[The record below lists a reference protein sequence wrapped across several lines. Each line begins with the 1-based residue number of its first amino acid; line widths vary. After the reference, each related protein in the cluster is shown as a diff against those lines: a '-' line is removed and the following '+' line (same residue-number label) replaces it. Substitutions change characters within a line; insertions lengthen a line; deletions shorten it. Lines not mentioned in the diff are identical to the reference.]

1 MATQEQIDAAERIKQ
16 RLATHS
22 ASKDVDTTPTQR
34 TRSLLQ
40 GVTFGGADELEA
52 FFRSLRSEDYETA
65 LNEIRE
71 GLAAYKEARPGEAL
85 AFEVGGA
92 AAPAII
98 ASLFTGGASLAAIG
112 SRFPALAKVAKSLGA
127 KALGVSG
134 AETVAGATVVGGIQG
149 GLTGA
154 LSGETTR
161 ERLDQ
166 ALTGAALGAPL
177 AFGVEKL
184 APLATQS
191 VIGLVDIAR
200 RKLGNKAG
208 AAVEKEVQRLAQEA
222 GISPEQ
228 AVQELLEGRLLAEN
242 ATLRD
247 AVRSFRATGG
257 PASTRLKEALEPRTK
272 ETRGAA
278 VAELEQYLTGVQGEN
293 ILKAQTAKLTS
304 MKDEASELYN
314 GPWAQQKVS
323 PELSSELQK
332 LFNRVPSAFDEVIT
346 AMKAR
351 GDEPFFKMVDGALVV
366 TGEPTIAQAER
377 VRRAI
382 ANRANKLWSEG
393 QGDAGSAFTEVENT
407 LRNMIDNVSDETR
420 AARETYSNMSN
431 IGDAFDLGR
440 KDMKATPDV
449 DQVEINFDKVM
460 SQGEEELK
468 SYRTGIMS
476 SLRRMLSS
484 GSAASTIKKLLN
496 EDNAQGQMLRTV
508 FPEQNLEQMLRKL
521 SVAKEANQAAG
532 EILGLSPTEITKQQ
546 VKRQGGE
553 IGIMD
558 LAEASSFNVF
568 AITRLASNLLKK
580 SKPEL
585 TDQQRLDVVNVLV
598 SRDPQYVQS
607 ILKDETG
614 LAKLQS
620 ALEKLANA
628 TQAGAQRVVAQQA
641 PAMPERIT
649 GAFGAG
655 PQ

>member
-22 ASKDVDTTPTQR
+22 APKDVDTTPTQR

-52 FFRSLRSEDYETA
+52 FFRSLGSEDYKTA
-65 LNEIRE
+65 LNEIRG

-92 AAPAII
+92 AAPAIL
-98 ASLFTGGASLAAIG
+98 ASLFTGGASLAALG
-112 SRFPALAKVAKSLGA
+112 ARFPTLVNVAKTLGIA
-127 KALGVSG
+127 G
-134 AETVAGATVVGGIQG
+134 AETAAGATVVGGIQG

-154 LSGETTR
+154 LSGESPE
-161 ERLDQ
+161 ERLR
-166 ALTGAALGAPL
+166 GAIEGTLIGAPL
-177 AFGVEKL
+177 ALGVDKL
-184 APLATQS
+184 APIATEF
-191 VIGLVDIAR
+191 VVGLVDIAR

-222 GISPEQ
+222 GITPEQ
-228 AVQELLEGRLLAEN
+228 AVKELLEGRLLAEN

-257 PASTRLKEALEPRTK
+257 PAATRLKEALEPRTK

-278 VAELEQYLTGVQGEN
+278 VAELEQYLAGVQGEN
-293 ILKAQTAKLTS
+293 ILKSQMAKLTS
-304 MKDEASELYN
+304 LKDEASELYN

-323 PELSSELQK
+323 PELSAELQK

-393 QGDAGSAFTEVENT
+393 QGDAGSAFTEVEST

-420 AARETYSNMSN
+420 AARETYREMSN
-431 IGDAFDLGR
+431 QSDAFDLGR

-460 SQGEEELK
+460 AQGGEELK
-468 SYRTGIMS
+468 AYRTGIMS

-508 FPEQNLEQMLRKL
+508 FPEQNLEQMLQKL
-521 SVAKEANQAAG
+521 SVAKEANEAANQ
-532 EILGLSPTEITKQQ
+532 ILGQSPTAITNEQI
-546 VKRQGGE
+546 KRQGGE

-585 TDQQRLDVVNVLV
+585 TDRQRLEVVNVLV

-614 LAKLQS
+614 LAKLQA
-620 ALEKLANA
+620 ALEKIANA
-628 TQAGAQRVVAQQA
+628 AQAGTQRVVTQQA
-641 PAMPERIT
+641 PAIPEKIT